1 MHIPDGF
8 LDAKTIVAADVVAAT
23 GVATAL
29 WQTRKLPPR
38 RVPLL
43 GLSAAFV
50 FAAQM
55 LNFPVAGGTSGHLL
69 GGVLVAALLGPS
81 SGVLVVTSVL
91 LVQCFLFAD
100 GGVLALGANVLNM
113 AIIDSITG
121 YYIYRAGCR
130 LLPGPR
136 GRIAA
141 VAFAAWSGAVLA
153 SVVCSGELALSG
165 TIPARVAFPAMVGVH
180 ALIGIGEGLITALV
194 VLVISQSRPE
204 LLEPLSTQQQPTG
217 GVRLREFITYGLIV
231 SVALAL
237 FVSPFAC
244 PWPDGLDH
252 VAAKFGFAARE
263 VTTPLVKS
271 PLSDYKVP
279 GVGSVGIATAL
290 AGLIGTAVVFGLALA
305 LARIL
310 VRSSD
315 EHLADAGKTA

>member
-8 LDAKTIVAADVVAAT
+8 LDAKTVIAADVVAAA

-69 GGVLVAALLGPS
+69 GGVLAAALLGPS

-141 VAFAAWSGAVLA
+141 VAFAAWCGAVLA

-165 TIPARVAFPAMVGVH
+165 TIPARVAFLAMVGVH
-180 ALIGIGEGLITALV
+180 SLIGIGEGLITALV

-204 LLEPLSTQQQPTG
+204 LLEPSPIQPEASSA
-217 GVRLREFITYGLIV
+217 VRLREFMIFGLIV

-263 VTTPLVKS
+263 VASPLVKS
-271 PLSDYKVP
+271 PLMDYKVP
-279 GVGSVGIATAL
+279 GIGSVGVATAL
-290 AGLIGTAVVFGLALA
+290 AGLIGTAVVFGLSLA
-305 LARIL
+305 LARVL
-310 VRSSD
+310 VRGSD
-315 EHLADAGKTA
+315 RRVASGGAVK